1 MRRVSKVLCDES
13 PGEGEG
19 KEIQDEKDDG
29 GKRAEED
36 RFYGRT
42 VEVMKKD
49 SMNPYMTEAERMLC
63 CRWRKHVT
71 GFAGKCVV
79 REKHMLAPN
88 VDAFDL
94 LAEVIVSAV
103 CNDAA
108 IRQMAKK
115 RSDTKRRGMV
125 VQCRK
130 RTGRRG
136 SDSRTSM

>member
-1 MRRVSKVLCDES
+1 
-13 PGEGEG
+13 
-19 KEIQDEKDDG
+19 
-29 GKRAEED
+29 
-36 RFYGRT
+36 
-42 VEVMKKD
+42 MKKD

-115 RSDTKRRGMV
+115 RSDTKRRGWWYNVERGQGGVAAIPGQVCEAGQERGDGV
-125 VQCRK
+125 VA
-130 RTGRRG
+130 GG
-136 SDSRTSM
+136 SVDGWDHALRDHLEELD